1 MLICTSDPR
10 LLSVTMWRH
19 TGRRS
24 GSRNLPWLPVWITV
38 SNAILYGLSKVFLNR
53 LQLVQNRAARIV
65 TFTKKYEHIA
75 PSLIELHWL
84 PVEYRIIYKIS
95 LLVYKAVMDFHQDIH
110 PICSVF
116 VTAPSLCVLARISYF
131 KSQELS

>member
-1 MLICTSDPR
+1 MGQETYRDYQLG
-10 LLSVTMWRH
+10 LLSVMRFYMDY
-19 TGRRS
+19 
-24 GSRNLPWLPVWITV
+24 L
-38 SNAILYGLSKVFLNR
+38 VFLNR

-84 PVEYRIIYKIS
+84 PVEFRIIYKIS
-95 LLVYKAVMDFHQDIH
+95 LLVYKAVKDFHQDIY